1 MAGLLRASEEGLKII
16 NLARRNPG
24 WNKADELWC
33 QAALTSKATLKRFW
47 THKQIRRETF
57 IDICKAVGINNWEDI
72 IDRNDIKQTE
82 LLLAA
87 AIADIPLDSENDKNF
102 PLPENLPP
110 VRNWVN
116 RIKELDILKT
126 LITDPAPPL
135 TKGGLGGVPIA
146 ISIVGLPGIGKTSL
160 ISQLIRQLHTENTC
174 FTAVVWQSL
183 ESATGKAPPF
193 DRIID
198 SLLFTLSNGDITAE
212 NDCGKKTENL
222 LKILREKPCLL
233 VFDRAETLL
242 KTGEAKAA
250 GYFADNC
257 AEYAWLFKQ
266 LLETEH
272 QSKILFTSRESL
284 AELPPTLTREIL
296 LNGLNQDAAITLLKS
311 FNLTGNEEEL
321 AELSARYQGHPKAL
335 QLVAALIRDDAE
347 FQGNV
352 GKFLQDRDWLLIRDI
367 EKLIDE
373 MIVRLSEIEQ
383 TCLSRISVYQTSEYP
398 LSFAAIATQMPE
410 VSKYELK
417 ENIILALKRR
427 QLLYYDY
434 QRESYQLHPLVQ
446 EKGDRLLNQNPEN
459 VSIAHHQAYNYYI
472 SIPLKPKSEWQNI
485 EDIKPLIR
493 AHYHA
498 SQAEDLDAAK
508 AIIAE
513 VCEVIDW
520 VGGFI
525 NIFATHRTMLTIP
538 VRLLTVADSEETEE
552 TNVQAK
558 DQEK

>member
-16 NLARRNPG
+16 NMVRRNLG
-24 WNKADELWC
+24 WNKVDELWC
-33 QAALTSKATLKRFW
+33 QASLTSKATLKRFW
-47 THKQIRRETF
+47 SQQPIRRETF
-57 IDICKAVGINNWEDI
+57 IDICKGVGVKNWQDI
-72 IDRNDIKQTE
+72 VAREIQE
-82 LLLAA
+82 PEPLLAA
-87 AIADIPLDSENDKNF
+87 AIADIPLDSETDKNF

-116 RIKELDILKT
+116 RTKELDILKT
-126 LITDPAPPL
+126 LITEPPL
-135 TKGGLGGVPIA
+135 SKGGTGGV
-146 ISIVGLPGIGKTSL
+146 IVGLPGIGKTSL

-183 ESATGKAPPF
+183 ESATGKAPSF
-193 DRIID
+193 DRIIN

-233 VFDRAETLL
+233 VFDRADTLL

-272 QSKILFTSRESL
+272 QSKIIFTSRESL
-284 AELPPTLTREIL
+284 AELPPTLTREIQ
-296 LNGLNQDAAITLLKS
+296 LNGLNQDAVISLLQS

-321 AELSARYQGHPKAL
+321 AELSARYQGYPKAL
-335 QLVAALIRDDAE
+335 QLVAVLIRDHAE

-373 MIVRLSEIEQ
+373 MIARLSEIEQ
-383 TCLSRISVYQTSEYP
+383 TCLGRISVYQTSEYP

-434 QRESYQLHPLVQ
+434 QHESYQLHPLVQ

-459 VSIAHHQAYNYYI
+459 VSTAHRQAYSYYI
-472 SIPLKPKSEWQNI
+472 NIPLKPKSEWQNI

-525 NIFATHRTMLTIP
+525 KTFSTHRAMLTIP

>member
-24 WNKADELWC
+24 WNKTDELWC

-47 THKQIRRETF
+47 THKRIRRETF
-57 IDICKAVGINNWEDI
+57 IDICKAVGVNNWEDI

-87 AIADIPLDSENDKNF
+87 AIADIPLDSETDKNF

-116 RIKELDILKT
+116 RTKELDILKAT
-126 LITDPAPPL
+126 IINSDIT
-135 TKGGLGGVPIA
+135 A

-183 ESATGKAPPF
+183 ESVTGKAPLF

-459 VSIAHHQAYNYYI
+459 VSTAHRQAYSYYI
-472 SIPLKPKSEWQNI
+472 NIPLKPKSEWQNI
-485 EDIKPLIR
+485 DDIKPLIR

-498 SQAEDLDAAK
+498 SQAEDLDAVK

-525 NIFATHRTMLTIP
+525 NIFATHRAMLTIP

>member
-1 MAGLLRASEEGLKII
+1 LVSLDLHLSSIL
-16 NLARRNPG
+16 
-24 WNKADELWC
+24 
-33 QAALTSKATLKRFW
+33 QRFW
-47 THKQIRRETF
+47 THKRIRRETF

-82 LLLAA
+82 PLLAA
-87 AIADIPLDSENDKNF
+87 AIADIPLDSETDKNF

-116 RIKELDILKT
+116 RTKELDILKT
-126 LITDPAPPL
+126 LIAPAPPL
-135 TKGGLGGVPIA
+135 SKESPVTTSPYQGGAGGV
-146 ISIVGLPGIGKTSL
+146 IVGLPGIGKTSL

-198 SLLFTLSNGDITAE
+198 SLLFTLSNGDITAAVNAE

-233 VFDRAETLL
+233 VFDRADTLL
-242 KTGEAKAA
+242 KVGEAKTA

-335 QLVAALIRDDAE
+335 QLVASLIRDYAE

-352 GKFLQDRDWLLIRDI
+352 GKFLRDRDWLLIRDI

-373 MIVRLSEIEQ
+373 MIARLSEIEQ

-398 LSFAAIATQMPE
+398 LSFTAIVAQMPE

-427 QLLYYDY
+427 QLLYYDC

-459 VSIAHHQAYNYYI
+459 VRRAHRQAYSYYI
-472 SIPLKPKSEWQNI
+472 NIPLKPKSEWQNI

-498 SQAEDLDAAK
+498 SQAEDLDAVK

-525 NIFATHRTMLTIP
+525 NIFATHRAMLTIP
-538 VRLLTVADSEETEE
+538 VRLLTVAEPEETEE
-552 TNVQAK
+552 ANVQAK
-558 DQEK
+558 DQET

>member
-47 THKQIRRETF
+47 THKRIRRETF
-57 IDICKAVGINNWEDI
+57 IDICKAVGVNNWEDI

-82 LLLAA
+82 PLLAA
-87 AIADIPLDSENDKNF
+87 AIADIPLDSENDKNL
-102 PLPENLPP
+102 PIPENLPP

-116 RIKELDILKT
+116 RTKELDILKST
-126 LITDPAPPL
+126 IINSDIT
-135 TKGGLGGVPIA
+135 A

-183 ESATGKAPPF
+183 ESATGKAPLF

-233 VFDRAETLL
+233 VFDRADTLL
-242 KTGEAKAA
+242 KVGEAKSA

-284 AELPPTLTREIL
+284 AELPPTLTREIQ
-296 LNGLNQDAAITLLKS
+296 LNGLNQDAAISLLQS

-321 AELSARYQGHPKAL
+321 AELSARYQGYPKAL
-335 QLVAALIRDDAE
+335 QLVAVLIRDHAE

-373 MIVRLSEIEQ
+373 MIARLSEIEQ
-383 TCLSRISVYQTSEYP
+383 TCLGRISVYQTSEYP

-485 EDIKPLIR
+485 DDIKPLIR

-498 SQAEDLDAAK
+498 SQAEDLDAVK

-525 NIFATHRTMLTIP
+525 NIFATHRAMLTIP

>member
-498 SQAEDLDAAK
+498 SQAEDLDAVK

-538 VRLLTVADSEETEE
+538 VRS
-552 TNVQAK
+552 QFH
-558 DQEK
+558 

>member
-16 NLARRNPG
+16 DMVRRNLG
-24 WNKADELWC
+24 WNKTEDTWC
-33 QAALTSKATLKRFW
+33 LAALVSTATLKRFW
-47 THKQIRRETF
+47 ARIGIRRENF
-57 IDICKAVGINNWEDI
+57 INICKAVEIENWEYI
-72 IDRNDIKQTE
+72 AEGYKIKKTE
-82 LLLAA
+82 PLLAA
-87 AIADIPLDSENDKNF
+87 AIADIPLDSENDKNL
-102 PLPENLPP
+102 PIPENLPP

-116 RIKELDILKT
+116 RTKELDILKAT
-126 LITDPAPPL
+126 IVNSDIT
-135 TKGGLGGVPIA
+135 A

-284 AELPPTLTREIL
+284 AELPPTLTREIQ
-296 LNGLNQDAAITLLKS
+296 LNGLNQDAAISLLQS

-321 AELSARYQGHPKAL
+321 AELSARYQGYPKAL
-335 QLVAALIRDDAE
+335 QLVAVLIRDHAE

-373 MIVRLSEIEQ
+373 MIARLSEIEQ
-383 TCLSRISVYQTSEYP
+383 TCLGRISVYQTSEYP

-485 EDIKPLIR
+485 DDIKPLIR

-498 SQAEDLDAAK
+498 SQAEDLDAVK

-525 NIFATHRTMLTIP
+525 NIFATHRAMLTIP